1 MRANAG
7 AAPLCACCLRR
18 HWSRQGQ
25 RASPGWRYARR
36 CGYVCKTQGPL
47 PFELCMFTAMF
58 ARFRGSSPWGLVQL
72 CLQKAG
78 ATPLRALY
86 VIVYSDAC
94 RKQGQL
100 PLVRGMFTAMFARKK
115 QKKKGLELGMFTAT
129 FAKCRGSSP
138 WSFS

>member
-1 MRANAG
+1 
-7 AAPLCACCLRR
+7 
-18 HWSRQGQ
+18 
-25 RASPGWRYARR
+25 
-36 CGYVCKTQGPL
+36 
-47 PFELCMFTAMF
+47 MFTAMF

-100 PLVRGMFTAMFARKK
+100 PLVRGMFTAVFAREK
-115 QKKKGLELGMFTAT
+115 QKKGLELGMFTAT